1 MKPKSSRQQ
10 LHDSLVYFRYTI
22 DQLLAALFWQRMGS
36 KIDFDGR
43 PLPELE
49 EAIYANACIDSSLC
63 SLRILDEFFGKPRNN
78 FITASE
84 YGFREVALLED
95 PDRIQINN
103 HVSHLTHR
111 RTEEPVL
118 EFANRL
124 ILSAFPTC
132 TDFLDHLVESFLKPE
147 DAETEPVSQELA
159 AFQSARKRFRI

>member
-36 KIDFDGR
+36 KIGFDGR
-43 PLPELE
+43 PLTELE

-84 YGFREVALLED
+84 YGFREVALL
-95 PDRIQINN
+95 
-103 HVSHLTHR
+103 
-111 RTEEPVL
+111 
-118 EFANRL
+118 
-124 ILSAFPTC
+124 
-132 TDFLDHLVESFLKPE
+132 
-147 DAETEPVSQELA
+147 A
-159 AFQSARKRFRI
+159 AC